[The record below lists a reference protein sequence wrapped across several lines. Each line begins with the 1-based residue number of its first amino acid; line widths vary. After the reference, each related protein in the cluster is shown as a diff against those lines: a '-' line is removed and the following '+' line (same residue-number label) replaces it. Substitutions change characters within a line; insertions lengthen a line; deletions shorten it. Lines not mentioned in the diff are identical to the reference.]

1 VSDSDLEADFPA
13 RIDAVTLA
21 VADLERS
28 LSFYR
33 DGLGMKLV
41 HNAEYVK
48 GLAAGNIALDL
59 IDQSVLASEMHI
71 SSLEG
76 ASKST
81 TLVIRVD
88 RPDVDRIFAAMVEA
102 GALVIAEPEDK
113 PLGPRIAY
121 LADPDGHVWEIG
133 AFDG

>member
-1 VSDSDLEADFPA
+1 
-13 RIDAVTLA
+13 
-21 VADLERS
+21 
-28 LSFYR
+28 
-33 DGLGMKLV
+33 MKLT

-59 IDQSVLASEMHI
+59 IDQSVLASEMHV

-88 RPDVDRIFAAMVEA
+88 RPDVDRIFATMVEA
-102 GALVIAEPEDK
+102 GASIIAEPEDK